1 MKYKTKQKMSEEQI
15 LEGYSGYSLKK
26 VDHGKIGCFKKN
38 DSGVG
43 LGVNHFQKS
52 VRDRKIFWIFW
63 KSVRDFFE

>member
-1 MKYKTKQKMSEEQI
+1 MSEEQI

-43 LGVNHFQKS
+43 LGVNRFQ
-52 VRDRKIFWIFW
+52 